1 MKALKNASSSSRVA
15 AVALTAIVAA
25 AAPGCLKG
33 KSTKAATPASPAA
46 SADAAA
52 ASESSEF
59 KGEVPPLVST
69 GNRFTFSRATLQD
82 DANYEL
88 IEWRQTMRCGKSTC
102 KEEYAP
108 IPAIVLDGKAAPFT
122 LWVLKSKRDELLQ
135 RCEKDTAPEDCV
147 VTVDKS
153 FMYGQD
159 KSKTFRFLVFHDP
172 DMTPYQHRFGTSK
185 YLTALAKFVTKHGES
200 KMASA
205 AAAAVPYGDQLL
217 KISNHMAKFAP
228 GFAGDY
234 LRSFE

>member
-1 MKALKNASSSSRVA
+1 MEPRTSSSNSGRFA
-15 AVALTAIVAA
+15 AVALTAVIAA

-33 KSTKAATPASPAA
+33 KSTSAATPASPAG
-46 SADAAA
+46 SAAA
-52 ASESSEF
+52 PESSEY

-69 GNRFTFSRATLQD
+69 GHRFSFSRATLQD

-200 KMASA
+200 KMASV

-217 KISNHMAKFAP
+217 KISSHMAKFAP